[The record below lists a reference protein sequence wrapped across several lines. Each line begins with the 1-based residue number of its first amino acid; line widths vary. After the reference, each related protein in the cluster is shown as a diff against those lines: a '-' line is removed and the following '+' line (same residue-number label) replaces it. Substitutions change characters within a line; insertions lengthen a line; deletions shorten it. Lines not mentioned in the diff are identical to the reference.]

1 MKIIGFLLRY
11 SPSLLTLSIVSGAI
25 SGAASTALIALVNE
39 SLEHI
44 NNPTMKIAISFAGL
58 MVLAL
63 LSELFSRLFLLRLS
77 IKAVRKWRLNLC
89 DQIMCAPYRE
99 VEKQGASG
107 LMAVLTTDIMEVTEA
122 LVKLPVQCVNAA
134 IIIVGMGYL
143 FWLSWPLAASFL
155 ILFIVGVLTYE
166 YIVHRSKKHMKLL
179 RENWDKLISYYHGLI
194 DGNKELKIH
203 KQRRIAF
210 QEQELNVI
218 ADDMMKLSWR
228 FNKTFALAESSGQF
242 VFYILIGVV
251 LFAAP
256 NFGIM
261 DTHILTGFI
270 LMLLFISAPISDIV
284 GSIPKFH
291 KADISMKKIQSL
303 GFSLESSGKS
313 DLLNEDKKSS
323 LTVDEDFR
331 IDLEDLHYEY
341 DISDERAFTVGPI
354 NMSIKSGELL
364 FIIGGNGS
372 GKSSFAKLITGLY
385 VPNAGT
391 LKFNGTVVDDNNRD
405 DYRQCFSTIFSDYYL
420 FKNLYGLVNKDLQ
433 DNVQL
438 YLKELQLEDKVTFED
453 DALSTVDLS
462 SGQRKRLAL
471 LTSFL
476 EDRKIYLFDEWAAD
490 QDPIFKRAFYQRIL
504 PDLKARG
511 KSIIVISHDNQYFE
525 CADRMIRFED
535 GAIVED
541 KVLVDFETQH
551 EAVLE
556 PIKESKVVY

>member
-11 SPSLLTLSIVSGAI
+11 SPSLLALSIISGVV
-25 SGAASTALIALVNE
+25 SGAASTSLIALVNE
-39 SLEHI
+39 SLDEI
-44 NNPTMKIAISFAGL
+44 NNPTMKIAITFGAL

-89 DQIMCAPYRE
+89 NQIMCAPYRE

-122 LVKLPVQCVNAA
+122 LIKLPVQCVNAA
-134 IIIVGMGYL
+134 IIIVGMGYM
-143 FWLSWPLAASFL
+143 FWLSWPLATTFL
-155 ILFIVGVLTYE
+155 VLFVSGVLTYE
-166 YIVHRSKKHMKLL
+166 YIVHRSKKHMKRL
-179 RENWDKLISYYHGLI
+179 RENWDKLIGYYHGLI

-210 QEQELNVI
+210 QKQELNVI
-218 ADDMMKLSWR
+218 ANDMMQLSWR

-242 VFYILIGVV
+242 IFYILIGVV
-251 LFAAP
+251 LFGAP
-256 NFGIM
+256 NFGIIE
-261 DTHILTGFI
+261 THILTGFI
-270 LMLLFISAPISDIV
+270 LMLLFISGPISDLV

-313 DLLNEDKKSS
+313 DLLEEDVSS
-323 LTVDEDFR
+323 IFGNTGEFQ
-331 IDLEDLHYEY
+331 IDLEALHYEY
-341 DISDERAFTVGPI
+341 DSSDGRAFQVGPI
-354 NMSIKSGELL
+354 DLTINSGELL

-385 VPNAGT
+385 TPKAGEM
-391 LKFNGTVVDDNNRD
+391 KFNGTVVDDSNRD
-405 DYRQCFSTIFSDYYL
+405 GFRQHFSTIFSDYYL

-433 DNVQL
+433 EKVEQ
-438 YLKELQLEDKVTFED
+438 YLVELQLEDKVTFEED
-453 DALSTVDLS
+453 KLSTVDLS

-476 EDRKIYLFDEWAAD
+476 EDRQIYLFDEWAAD
-490 QDPIFKRAFYQRIL
+490 QDPIFKQTFYHRIL

-511 KSIIVISHDNQYFE
+511 KTVIVISHDNQYFE

-541 KVLVDFETQH
+541 RMLVDVDVDVQPKQ
-551 EAVLE
+551 ALNLA
-556 PIKESKVVY
+556 